1 MKSIRGKLLLIF
13 TTVVFILTGGLGWV
27 CMTVVMDNLVKD
39 VHIDLTDMA
48 KQESKYIQA
57 NVEADMK
64 YVGVLAQNPMITDE
78 ETKIEDQIT
87 FFEAEAKRAGFV
99 LFAFADKTGQAVLF
113 NASQEKNNVADRDFF
128 KKALSGTPASSDLM
142 FSKLDGKP
150 VIVYA
155 APVYRNGEVAGV
167 LYGRKDGLMLSD
179 IVSKVNYRKSG
190 YAYMINNQGVTVAHK
205 NTELV
210 LAQDND
216 IENMKTDPALT
227 GLGELTQ
234 KMITRQVGSG
244 EYTYNEVTKIAGYA
258 PVEGTPWV
266 VVYGVLKDDVLAEAQ
281 TLGNMLL
288 AFALG
293 ASAIGAVV
301 TYLASVSI
309 TRPIKKVTAAARQ
322 IAEGNFDVSLSI
334 KSKDEIG
341 QLATA
346 FNQTTSQLVNY
357 QGYINEVSDALL
369 QISKGNLLVTLEKDY
384 TGQFKIIKDNM
395 EALLDNLNTTLEQIH
410 QASDQVYSGSEQVAN
425 GAQALSQGATE
436 QASSI
441 QQLSASI
448 AEVTEQ
454 IKRNA
459 ENAML
464 VRSKAD
470 LAGKEMVQSNNQM
483 KDMIAA
489 MHQINEKAS
498 EISKIIKIID
508 DIAFQTNI
516 LALNAAV
523 EAARAGSAG
532 KGFAVVAD
540 EVRNLAAKSA
550 EAVKNTSALIEQTI
564 ESVNNGSWIA
574 DKTASALNKS
584 AQETMSAVTLIDR
597 IAEASQD
604 QATAIVQ
611 INQGVEQIS
620 SVVQTNAATAE
631 QSAAA
636 SQELSGQS
644 NLLKQSVSK
653 FKLRESTNALSF
665 NEDYDDVYS
674 SSHESPLGFVP
685 IGKSK
690 Y

>member
-1 MKSIRGKLLLIF
+1 MKSIKGKLLLIF
-13 TTVVFILTGGLGWV
+13 TTVVFLLTGGLGWV
-27 CMTVVMDNLVKD
+27 CVSVVTENLLKD
-39 VHIDLTDMA
+39 GHRDMTDMA
-48 KQESKYIQA
+48 QQTAMYVKAS
-57 NVEADMK
+57 VDADMQ
-64 YVGVLAQNPMITDE
+64 YIGVLAQNPIITDQKIKLE
-78 ETKIEDQIT
+78 EQVS

-99 LFAFADKTGQAVLF
+99 LFAFADKTGKALIL
-113 NASQEKNNVADRDFF
+113 NSSQETNNVADREFF
-128 KKALSGTPASSDLM
+128 TKALSGTPASSDLI

-150 VIVYA
+150 VIVFS
-155 APVYRNGEVAGV
+155 APVYRDGEIVGV
-167 LYGRKDGLMLSD
+167 LYGRKDGLALSN
-179 IVSKVNYRKSG
+179 IVSKVSYRKSG

-205 NTELV
+205 NTQLV

-216 IENMKTDPALT
+216 IENMKTDSALT
-227 GLGELTQ
+227 ELGTLTQ
-234 KMITRQVGSG
+234 KMTSREVGSG
-244 EYTYNEVTKIAGYA
+244 EYAYEGVQKIAGYA
-258 PVEGTPWV
+258 PIEGTPWV
-266 VVYGVLKDDVLAEAQ
+266 MVYGVLKDDIMAEANV
-281 TLGNMLL
+281 LRNMLL
-288 AFALG
+288 TFTLI
-293 ASAIGAVV
+293 ASAIGAVI
-301 TYLASVSI
+301 TYFASVSI

-322 IAEGNFDVSLSI
+322 IAQGNFDIALEVRV
-334 KSKDEIG
+334 KDEIG
-341 QLATA
+341 QLADT
-346 FNQTTSQLVNY
+346 FNQTASQLTNY
-357 QGYINEVSDALL
+357 QGYIDEISEALL
-369 QISKGNLLVTLEKDY
+369 SISKGNLVVSLEKDY
-384 TGQFKIIKDNM
+384 TGQFKKIKDNM
-395 EALLDNLNTTLEQIH
+395 DALLDNLNTTLEQIH
-410 QASDQVYSGSEQVAN
+410 QASDQVYSGSEQVAH

-454 IKRNA
+454 IKRTA
-459 ENAML
+459 ENSKL

-470 LAGKEMVQSNNQM
+470 LAGRELIQSNSQM

-489 MHQINEKAS
+489 MQQINDKAS

-550 EAVKNTSALIEQTI
+550 EAVKNTSALIEETI
-564 ESVNNGSWIA
+564 SSVNNGSWIA
-574 DKTASALNKS
+574 DKTASSLNKS
-584 AQETMSAVTLIDR
+584 AEETMDAVALVDR
-597 IAEASQD
+597 IAEATQE

-631 QSAAA
+631 ESAAA
-636 SQELSGQS
+636 SEELSGQS
-644 NLLKQSVSK
+644 NLLKQAVSK
-653 FKLRESTNALSF
+653 FKLRENIHTLAML
-665 NEDYDDVYS
+665 EEYDHSYS
-674 SSHESPLGFVP
+674 EAHEAPLAFVP

>member
-322 IAEGNFDVSLSI
+322 IAEGNFDVSLNI

-436 QASSI
+436 Q
-441 QQLSASI
+441 
-448 AEVTEQ
+448 

-523 EAARAGSAG
+523 EAARAGAAG

-574 DKTASALNKS
+574 DKTASTLNKS

-674 SSHESPLGFVP
+674 SSHEPPLGFVP